1 MYEYYMPSIKHQNK
15 RTARKIS
22 AGKGANIKGKQ
33 IQKPMSAFSHYFV
46 PSAPI
51 QMVTFLKYPYAQCD
65 SVLFHGQHG
74 RKYEWK
80 DAETNRINGAIAAAV
95 QKLKDVRK
103 KLFLN
108 GGDGGGDRHF
118 AIECAITGVIDVLAE
133 EKEPLYIYPL
143 FKRSCFGE
151 AAEGKHEISLT
162 VSRQMSDF
170 ELQKTLIHE
179 AFHIIG
185 GCQEYKDET
194 GEWVETPDDPCDDNL
209 KGSDALGFIRV
220 HNNIRDMSADHFAQF
235 IMKY

>member
-22 AGKGANIKGKQ
+22 AGKGVNIKGKQ
-33 IQKPMSAFSHYFV
+33 IQKPKSAFSHYFV

-51 QMVTFLKYPYAQCD
+51 QMVTFLKYPYAQSD
-65 SVLFHGQHG
+65 SVLFHGKHS

-80 DAETNRINGAIAAAV
+80 DSETNRINGAIAAAV
-95 QKLKDVRK
+95 QKLKNVRME
-103 KLFLN
+103 LFLN
-108 GGDGGGDRHF
+108 GGGKGRDRHF
-118 AIECAITGVIDVLAE
+118 AIECAIAGVIDVLAE

-162 VSRQMSDF
+162 VSHQMSDF

-185 GCQEYKDET
+185 GCQEYIDET
-194 GEWVETPDDPCDDNL
+194 GEWVETPDDPCDDDL
-209 KGSDALGFIRV
+209 DSSKAFDFIKRF
-220 HNNIRDMSADHFAQF
+220 NDIRDMSADHFAQF